1 MDFKECKKKFDNDGY
16 FKIKNFLNKTEI
28 SKIVEEIMKSSD
40 VDIHKDNNNL
50 IRRIERFYNKGEYL
64 NLINKKFIELIKNIL
79 GLNVLI
85 FKDKF
90 NLKPP
95 GGEGFKAHYD
105 GVFMFVDPRN
115 KKKCGWYEYGDTFIN
130 VLVAID
136 NCNEENGTIEL
147 AKSENEPFHNLI
159 KKTKSEEI
167 AELLDEV
174 EKEYSFEK
182 IILNVGDLVVFKNT
196 CPHKSSIN
204 NSNIPRRILYYT
216 YLDEKFGNQ
225 YENYFLDKKLSKN
238 KIKS

>member
-1 MDFKECKKKFDNDGY
+1 MDFKEYKKKFDNDGY

-28 SKIVEEIMKSSD
+28 SNIVEEIMKSSD
-40 VDIHKDNNNL
+40 VDILKDNNDL

-64 NLINKKFIELIKNIL
+64 NLINNKFIELIKNIL

-105 GVFMFVDPRN
+105 GVFIFVDPDN

-136 NCNEENGTIEL
+136 DCNEENGTIEL

-174 EKEYSFEK
+174 EKGYSFEK
-182 IILNVGDLVVFKNT
+182 INLNVGDLVIFKNT

-204 NSNIPRRILYYT
+204 NSNTPRRILYYT

-225 YENYFLDKKLSKN
+225 YENYFFDKKFSKN
-238 KIKS
+238 TIKS

>member
-1 MDFKECKKKFDNDGY
+1 
-16 FKIKNFLNKTEI
+16 
-28 SKIVEEIMKSSD
+28 MKSSD
-40 VDIHKDNNNL
+40 VDIHKDSNDL
-50 IRRIERFYNKGEYL
+50 IRRIERFYNKGQYL
-64 NLINKKFIELIKNIL
+64 NLINKKFIELIKNSL

-105 GVFMFVDPRN
+105 GVFIFVDPQN
-115 KKKCGWYEYGDTFIN
+115 KKKRGWYEYGDTFIN
-130 VLVAID
+130 VLAAID
-136 NCNEENGTIEL
+136 DCDEENGTIEL

-174 EKEYSFEK
+174 EKGYSFEK
-182 IILNVGDLVVFKNT
+182 ITLNAGDLVIFKNT
-196 CPHKSSIN
+196 CPHRSSIN
-204 NSNIPRRILYYT
+204 NSNTPRRILYYT

-225 YENYFLDKKLSKN
+225 YENYFFDKKLSKN
-238 KIKS
+238 TIKS